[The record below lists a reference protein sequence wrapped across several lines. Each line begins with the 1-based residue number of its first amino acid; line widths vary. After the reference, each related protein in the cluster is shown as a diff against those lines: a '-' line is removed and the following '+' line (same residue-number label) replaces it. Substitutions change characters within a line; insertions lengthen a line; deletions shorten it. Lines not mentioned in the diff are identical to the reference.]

1 MNVFIVDYIVLLTSF
16 LLLLLGIGIGTLAC
30 AIIPMTYDH
39 LSTDYCDLACNSSF
53 WLLVIGFGITFS
65 ALFAKTLRINII
77 MRNAKL
83 CRRIKLTV
91 RDTLYPV
98 VIIFICKFYVCYFIN
113 RYHIK
118 INSLTCCKRFVCLL
132 H

>member
-16 LLLLLGIGIGTLAC
+16 LLLLGIGIGTLAC

-39 LSTDYCDLACNSSF
+39 LSTDYCDLACNSAF

-118 INSLTCCKRFVCLL
+118 INSLTYCKRFVCLL